1 MYDLFPL
8 GVQQCRII
16 SIRWCQFFLILWF
29 WFCVAYS
36 WDCTF
41 VGALVFLV
49 SIWKITLSLFVFD
62 SLGRVTQEGRKNWA
76 TANSND
82 STVKEPNLIWRFID
96 WQGYTYMYK
105 HEKHRF
111 IDLYVWDD
119 DLFKCVHLHFF
130 YSAKLTHEAVWYLS
144 FHFCFDL
151 FLLFLFLESFEDMN
165 LLWFW
170 FCLKYETRNKNIYN
184 FF

>member
-1 MYDLFPL
+1 MF
-8 GVQQCRII
+8 
-16 SIRWCQFFLILWF
+16 SIRWGGLRKKAAKIEPQRILMIPP
-29 WFCVAYS
+29 Y
-36 WDCTF
+36 
-41 VGALVFLV
+41 
-49 SIWKITLSLFVFD
+49 
-62 SLGRVTQEGRKNWA
+62 KNR
-76 TANSND
+76 S
-82 STVKEPNLIWRFID
+82 LIWRFID

-119 DLFKCVHLHFF
+119 DLLKCVHLHYLF

-184 FF
+184 VFLKTKIISSHVANNASYIQ